1 MALPSS
7 GPISLK
13 QVRDELK
20 LSGSINLGQQ
30 EVRNLAKIPSGRIS
44 MSDLRGKSAREWD
57 QDFKDK
63 YGNQYKGEYKENN
76 SYNIDLAKIPSGRIS
91 MSDLRGK
98 SAREWDQDFKDKY
111 GNQYKGEYKENNSY
125 NIGDIV
131 GMKDLEEA
139 LVFEVTVPYNRE
151 NPDLSSFRKF
161 YKIKE
166 KMAFRK
172 IRDNYW
178 DIIFE
183 EEEQLNFSTTTFIE
197 GQRAYSSTVDNY
209 YPYSHI
215 KRVLLKNGVEQY
227 ELNDTDSTKKKDGSP
242 AKLDGT
248 DGDVMV
254 RIPKF
259 YGEVFAQKLDGTDGD
274 VMVRIPK
281 FYGEVFAQDNNDR
294 RYRIYNYH
302 NPTKKIALGVKIH
315 PYFVNSLGGYYDN
328 RYNAAYFG
336 SLNKSNQLISAY
348 HNPTKKIALGVKIHP
363 YFVNSLGGYYDNRY
377 NAAYFGSLNKSNQL
391 ISASNVIPL
400 SMVSIPEFSD
410 YVHQGGRNNNYHSTS
425 MLEWSTT
432 HFLYTIEFANLDS
445 QKIIGKGYKY
455 LNITGASNIIGN
467 GTGKLSN
474 ERNSYRGM
482 EDLFGSGYYHLIGT
496 VAKNN
501 SIYYTSDLNNLLNDN
516 KMNKIKSGYS
526 TDVEITEFNYAEN
539 IRGYEELL
547 IPEEKWRPGSYYC
560 DSFEILFGVNFPI
573 FAIVGGTNGEDFG
586 GLSHISY
593 SFRDQNRGSAF
604 GCRLSY
610 ANMI

>member
-30 EVRNLAKIPSGRIS
+30 EVRNLANIS
-44 MSDLRGKSAREWD
+44 
-57 QDFKDK
+57 
-63 YGNQYKGEYKENN
+63 N
-76 SYNIDLAKIPSGRIS
+76 GRIS

-259 YGEVFAQKLDGTDGD
+259 YGEVFAQ
-274 VMVRIPK
+274 
-281 FYGEVFAQDNNDR
+281 DNNDR

-302 NPTKKIALGVKIH
+302 NPIKKIALGVKVH
-315 PYFVNSLGGYYDN
+315 PYFINPLGGYYDN

-336 SLNKSNQLISAY
+336 SLNKSNQ
-348 HNPTKKIALGVKIHP
+348 
-363 YFVNSLGGYYDNRY
+363 FVSIN
-377 NAAYFGSLNKSNQL
+377 
-391 ISASNVIPL
+391 NVTPL
-400 SMVSIPEFSD
+400 SKMTIDEFLD
-410 YVHQGGRNNNYHSTS
+410 YAHQERNNNYHITS

-482 EDLFGSGYYHLIGT
+482 EDLIGSGYYCLSGFLSQND
-496 VAKNN
+496 KY
-501 SIYYTSDLNNLLNDN
+501 YYTTNLNNLLNKDN
-516 KMNKIKSGYS
+516 MTIIKSGYAGNYIEC
-526 TDVEITEFNYAEN
+526 DFNYAEN
-539 IRGYEELL
+539 IKGYEELL
-547 IPEEKWRPGSYYC
+547 IPKENYDYSKNYYC
-560 DSFEILFGVNFPI
+560 DYVELSFTSLPMFVYAGCVN
-573 FAIVGGTNGEDFG
+573 GNDFG
-586 GLSHISY
+586 GLSYFSCANNRTSY
-593 SFRDQNRGSAF
+593 GGAIGS
-604 GCRLSY
+604 RLSY

>member
-44 MSDLRGKSAREWD
+44 MSDLRGKSA
-57 QDFKDK
+57 
-63 YGNQYKGEYKENN
+63 
-76 SYNIDLAKIPSGRIS
+76 I
-91 MSDLRGK
+91 
-98 SAREWDQDFKDKY
+98 EWDQDFKDKY

-172 IRDNYW
+172 IRNNYW

-259 YGEVFAQKLDGTDGD
+259 YGEVFAQ
-274 VMVRIPK
+274 
-281 FYGEVFAQDNNDR
+281 DNNDR

-302 NPTKKIALGVKIH
+302 NPTKKIALGVKVH
-315 PYFVNSLGGYYDN
+315 PYFVNSQGGYYNN

-336 SLNKSNQLISAY
+336 SLNSNNQLVSINNVKPKSNITIGQ
-348 HNPTKKIALGVKIHP
+348 
-363 YFVNSLGGYYDNRY
+363 SL
-377 NAAYFGSLNKSNQL
+377 
-391 ISASNVIPL
+391 
-400 SMVSIPEFSD
+400 D
-410 YVHQGGRNNNYHSTS
+410 YAHQGRNNNYHITS

-432 HFLYTIEFANLDS
+432 HFLYTIEFANLNSQEVIGYGDS
-445 QKIIGKGYKY
+445 Y
-455 LNITGASNIIGN
+455 LNITGASNVIGN
-467 GTGKLSN
+467 GTGRLSDG
-474 ERNSYRGM
+474 RNSYRGM
-482 EDLFGSGYYHLIGT
+482 EDLIGSGYYWLSGFQT
-496 VAKNN
+496 QN
-501 SIYYTSDLNNLLNDN
+501 SNIYYTSDLNNLLNQN
-516 KMNKIKSGYS
+516 NMTVIKTNCSNINGYIS
-526 TDVEITEFNYAEN
+526 SVEN
-539 IRGYEELL
+539 IAGYEELL
-547 IPEEKWRPGSYYC
+547 IPKENNSDGSNYYC
-560 DSFEILFGVNFPI
+560 DYSWLFFYSSYVASAGYYD
-573 FAIVGGTNGEDFG
+573 GGDWG
-586 GLSHISY
+586 GLAYFNCSNDTSY
-593 SFRDQNRGSAF
+593 SYDDVGA
-604 GCRLSY
+604 RLSC
-610 ANMI
+610 AI

>member
-1 MALPSS
+1 MINKQVKSSERESNNYAIRTLPTGTISMNDVRNELKSS
-7 GPISLK
+7 GTISLNQK
-13 QVRDELK
+13 
-20 LSGSINLGQQ
+20 
-30 EVRNLAKIPSGRIS
+30 EVR
-44 MSDLRGKSAREWD
+44 
-57 QDFKDK
+57 
-63 YGNQYKGEYKENN
+63 
-76 SYNIDLAKIPSGRIS
+76 DLAKIPSGRIS
-91 MSDLRGK
+91 LNDLKGK

-259 YGEVFAQKLDGTDGD
+259 YGEVFAQ
-274 VMVRIPK
+274 
-281 FYGEVFAQDNNDR
+281 DNNDR
-294 RYRIYNYH
+294 RYRIYN
-302 NPTKKIALGVKIH
+302 
-315 PYFVNSLGGYYDN
+315 
-328 RYNAAYFG
+328 
-336 SLNKSNQLISAY
+336 Y